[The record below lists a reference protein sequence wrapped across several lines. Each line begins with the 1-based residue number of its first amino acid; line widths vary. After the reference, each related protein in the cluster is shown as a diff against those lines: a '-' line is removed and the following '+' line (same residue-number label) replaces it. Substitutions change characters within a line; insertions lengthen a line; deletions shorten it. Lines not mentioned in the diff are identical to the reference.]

1 MACTNGNA
9 TCIPIGPAGP
19 IGPIGPIGPEGPGST
34 LLNSYIDSTAS
45 IILGSELDT
54 NWVGDDTWY
63 QPTGF
68 DNLRYTNTSGVSKEF
83 LITVNYSNGTSSIT
97 AATYGRSDV
106 DCGIFRATDLVNSL
120 YDVDGAIQISFL
132 STDDP
137 PTALQANVY
146 NIKQN
151 SNLFY
156 KVTLTAGEAIHIQFK
171 AKSGN
176 DVGFLEKSQMF
187 VQEL

>member
-19 IGPIGPIGPEGPGST
+19 IGPEGPPGPVGT

-45 IILGSELDT
+45 IVMGSELDS
-54 NWVGDDTWY
+54 NWLGDGIWY

-68 DNLRYTNTSGVSKEF
+68 DNLVYTNTSGVSKEF
-83 LITVNYSNGTSSIT
+83 LVTVNYSNGTSSP
-97 AATYGRSDV
+97 AVGTYGRSDV
-106 DCGIFRATDLVNSL
+106 DCGIFRATDLVNPL
-120 YDVDGAIQISFL
+120 YDVDGAIQISFV
-132 STDDP
+132 DP
-137 PTALQANVY
+137 NPPGTVLNPNVY

-156 KVTLTAGEAIHIQFK
+156 KLTLAAGEAVHIQFK
-171 AKSGN
+171 TKGG
-176 DVGFLEKSQMF
+176 DDDGFLEKSQMF